1 MGFELQG
8 LDHVAVSVRDQAAST
23 AWYEDVLG
31 LERIYEEAWG
41 DMPVMLA
48 AHGTGVALFL
58 ARGDADGAP
67 AIRILHLAFRVD
79 RANFDAAQAALTERG
94 VRFEFQDHDVAH
106 SIYFNDPDGHRLELT
121 TYEV

>member
-1 MGFELQG
+1 VPFELQG
-8 LDHVAVSVRDQAAST
+8 LDHVALAVRDQAASA

-31 LERIYEEAWG
+31 LERVYEDVWG
-41 DMPVMLA
+41 DMPVMVA
-48 AHGTGVALFL
+48 AHGSGIALFPP
-58 ARGDADGAP
+58 RGDGEGAP

-79 RANFDAAQAALTERG
+79 RANFESAQAALAECG
-94 VRFEFQDHDVAH
+94 VAFTFEDHEVCH